1 MEGQVMSVYDRAAA
15 SYERVGPPFFSY
27 FGRRIVDMVGVPE
40 ASRVLDV
47 ACGTGAVLFATA
59 ERIGPRGV
67 IVGVDRASAMVDRA
81 RSEIRH
87 RGVSNAFVTRMDA
100 LTLAFPENVFDAVFC
115 GFALNGLPTPD
126 LALSEFSRVL
136 RPQGRVGLIVSEGWW
151 WEGDDRWQWHRA
163 LLDALGIRIDQEP
176 RRFAAPQNLLE
187 MLTDQGFERV
197 SVSTENYALVFA
209 DVEEWWNWTWS
220 HGYRQ
225 ILEQM
230 SASQLERYRA
240 ACFEHLQDRPVEGR
254 LQVFLAGGMK
264 PST

>member
-1 MEGQVMSVYDRAAA
+1 
-15 SYERVGPPFFSY
+15 
-27 FGRRIVDMVGVPE
+27 
-40 ASRVLDV
+40 
-47 ACGTGAVLFATA
+47 
-59 ERIGPRGV
+59 
-67 IVGVDRASAMVDRA
+67 
-81 RSEIRH
+81 
-87 RGVSNAFVTRMDA
+87 
-100 LTLAFPENVFDAVFC
+100 
-115 GFALNGLPTPD
+115 
-126 LALSEFSRVL
+126 
-136 RPQGRVGLIVSEGWW
+136 VGLIVSEGWW
-151 WEGDDRWQWHRA
+151 WEGDDRWQWHHA
-163 LLDALGIRIDQEP
+163 LLDALGIRIDQGP

>member
-1 MEGQVMSVYDRAAA
+1 MSVYDRAAA

-27 FGRRIVDMVGVPE
+27 FGRRVVDMVGVPE

-47 ACGTGAVLFATA
+47 ACGAGAVLLAAA
-59 ERIGPRGV
+59 ERVGPRGV

-87 RGVSNAFVTRMDA
+87 RGVSNAFVTYMDA
-100 LTLAFPENVFDAVFC
+100 LALAFLENVFDAVFC

-136 RPQGRVGLIVSEGWW
+136 RAQGRVGLIVSEGWW
-151 WEGDDRWQWHRA
+151 WEGDDRWQWHHT

-176 RRFAAPQNLLE
+176 RRFAVAQNLLA

-197 SVSTENYALVFA
+197 SVVAENYPLVFV
-209 DVEEWWNWTWS
+209 DVDEWWNWAWS

-230 SASQLERYRA
+230 SSLQLERYRVT
-240 ACFEHLQDRPVEGR
+240 CFEHLKDRPVEGR
-254 LQVFLAGGMK
+254 LQVFLAVGMK

>member
-1 MEGQVMSVYDRAAA
+1 MSVYDRAAA

-47 ACGTGAVLFATA
+47 ACGAGAVLLAAA

-67 IVGVDRASAMVDRA
+67 VVGVDRASAMVDRA

-87 RGVSNAFVTRMDA
+87 RGVSNAFVTYMDA
-100 LTLAFPENVFDAVFC
+100 LALAFPENVFDAVLC

-126 LALSEFSRVL
+126 LALSEFFRVL
-136 RPQGRVGLIVSEGWW
+136 RAQGQVGLIVSEGWW
-151 WEGDDRWQWHRA
+151 WEGDDRWQWHHT

-176 RRFAAPQNLLE
+176 RRFVVPQNLLE

-225 ILEQM
+225 ILERM
-230 SASQLERYRA
+230 SASQLERYRVT
-240 ACFEHLQDRPVEGR
+240 CFEHLQDRPVEGR

>member
-1 MEGQVMSVYDRAAA
+1 MSVYDRAAA

-47 ACGTGAVLFATA
+47 ACGAGAVLLAAA
-59 ERIGPRGV
+59 ERVGPRGV
-67 IVGVDRASAMVDRA
+67 VVGVDRSSAMVDRA

-87 RGVSNAFVTRMDA
+87 KGVSNAFVTHMDA
-100 LTLAFPENVFDAVFC
+100 LALAFPENVFDAVFC
-115 GFALNGLPTPD
+115 GFALNGLPAPD

-136 RPQGRVGLIVSEGWW
+136 RAQGRVGLIVSEGWW
-151 WEGDDRWQWHRA
+151 WEGDDRWQWHRS
-163 LLDALGIRIDQEP
+163 LLDTLGIRIDQEP
-176 RRFAAPQNLLE
+176 RRFAVAQNLLE

-197 SVSTENYALVFA
+197 SVVTENYPLVFS
-209 DVEEWWNWTWS
+209 DVDEWWNWAWS

-225 ILEQM
+225 ILERM
-230 SASQLERYRA
+230 SSLQLERYRVT
-240 ACFEHLQDRPVEGR
+240 CFAHLQDRPVQGR
-254 LQVFLAGGMK
+254 LQVFLAVGMK